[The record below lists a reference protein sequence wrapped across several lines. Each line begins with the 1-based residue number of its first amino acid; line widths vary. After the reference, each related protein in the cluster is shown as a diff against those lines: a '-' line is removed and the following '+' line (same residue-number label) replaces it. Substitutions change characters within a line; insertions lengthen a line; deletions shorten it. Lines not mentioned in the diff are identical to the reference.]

1 MNCINCKLEISP
13 GFVAS
18 IRDNRC
24 PACGKE
30 CMSASDHGA
39 IFAVVALISSA
50 VSDMQEDAT
59 IKLATSLHGKFDIFP
74 KGVVVDNQ
82 LTKEVV
88 YVTAGPTHT
97 PNTRRPA
104 PLPVRKANPLS
115 PDAAELPGEQLTPA
129 QLAKLKQFQQLHEQP
144 EEDDTVSFDGP
155 MSEDLRDAEALRLAK
170 QKIAKMRAEHA
181 GVKG

>member
-30 CMSASDHGA
+30 CMSESDHGA
-39 IFAVVALISSA
+39 IFAVVSLISSA
-50 VSDMQEDAT
+50 VADMQEDAT

-82 LTKEVV
+82 VTKEVV
-88 YVTAGPTHT
+88 YVTAGHANSPSA
-97 PNTRRPA
+97 RRPA
-104 PLPVRKANPLS
+104 PLPVRKANH
-115 PDAAELPGEQLTPA
+115 AQAETAEIPGEQLTPA
-129 QLAKLKQFQQLHEQP
+129 QLAKLKQFQQLHEQAD
-144 EEDDTVSFDGP
+144 EDDAVSFNNP
-155 MSEDLRDAEALRLAK
+155 MNEELRDAEALRLAK